1 MYNLAA
7 FASSFPYPNIEVG
20 TVATGV
26 VVAGVVAYGGGDS
39 RLRGKV
45 SQDIS
50 KVIIGVLLGIN

>member
-1 MYNLAA
+1 VYNLAA

-39 RLRGKV
+39 GLRGEV
-45 SQDIS
+45 GRDIS
-50 KVIIGVLLGIN
+50 KVVVSVLSGIN

>member
-1 MYNLAA
+1 VYNLAA
-7 FASSFPYPNIEVG
+7 FISSFLYPNIEVG
-20 TVATGV
+20 TVVMGV
-26 VVAGVVAYGGGDS
+26 VVVGIIACRGRDS